1 MSPPR
6 DNLPLELWP
15 VADCIALH
23 LIDLPPDEAEAE
35 LIEIVRSIA
44 LKIKA
49 TNPSRSVAECRALAC
64 LTATEIE
71 SRMAELRFGNG
82 GCVGTA

>member
-1 MSPPR
+1 MDEKMKLPP
-6 DNLPLELWP
+6 ELWP

-23 LIDLPPDEAEAE
+23 LLDLPPDEAEAE
-35 LIEIVRSIA
+35 FFDIMRSVA

-49 TNPSRSVAECRALAC
+49 TNPSRSVAECRTLAC
-64 LTATEIE
+64 LLAAKIE
-71 SRMAELRFGNG
+71 ARMDELRDGNG